1 MGKAVILF
9 YYFYPSLHTPRG
21 IHTAVRQNTITQM
34 SNTESKDQL
43 LSLIRQKKPMTL
55 GQQARLV
62 LQLSTPAILAQLT
75 TTMMQYIDA
84 SMVGSMGAEASASIG
99 IVETTVW
106 LLGSI
111 CSATAA
117 GFYVQV
123 SHQLG
128 ADDGPQARD
137 TLRQGIVS
145 VLAVSMVLSLT
156 ALAVSPFLPVWL
168 GGNADINASASAYF
182 AIIAM
187 GIPAFQFSIF
197 GSGMLRSS
205 GNMVIPSIMSV
216 VMMSLDVVF
225 NFFLIFP
232 TRTVSILGTAFTM
245 PGAGLSVE
253 GAAIGTVSAECIA
266 ASITMYLLCFRRGE
280 LSLRRRPGRFRPTR
294 RVLGKA
300 LHISLPMGLQQGIM
314 CSAYVATTLIIAPL
328 GTFAIAANS
337 FGIIIESL
345 CYMPGYGI
353 ADAATTLVGQSL
365 GAARHELMKR
375 FAWISV
381 LLGMA
386 VMAVMGVVMYAGA
399 PFAMSLMTPVSEVRS
414 LGAGILRI
422 EAFAEPM
429 FAAAIVSYGV
439 FVGAAQTLVPSL
451 MNLASMWGVRI
462 TLAALLAPTMGLRG
476 VWLAMCIE
484 LCFRGFIFLVRLR
497 FWRSGRSK
505 G

>member
-1 MGKAVILF
+1 MTNAN
-9 YYFYPSLHTPRG
+9 
-21 IHTAVRQNTITQM
+21 A
-34 SNTESKDQL
+34 KDQL
-43 LSLIRQKKPMTL
+43 LALIRQKRPMTL
-55 GQQARLV
+55 SQQARLV

-84 SMVGSMGAEASASIG
+84 SMVGSMGAEASAAIG
-99 IVETTVW
+99 LIETTTW

-128 ADDGPQARD
+128 AGDAPQARS
-137 TLRQGIVS
+137 TLRQGIVT
-145 VLAVSMVLSLT
+145 VLAVSALLGLV
-156 ALAVSPFLPVWL
+156 ALAISPFLPQWL
-168 GGNADINASASAYF
+168 GGNDAINGSASRYF
-182 AIIAM
+182 AIIALAL
-187 GIPAFQFSIF
+187 PAFQFSMF

-205 GNMVIPSIMSV
+205 GNMVVPSVMSV
-216 VMMSLDVVF
+216 VMMTLDVVF

-232 TRTVSILGTAFTM
+232 TRVVSILGITLTM

-253 GAAIGTVSAECIA
+253 GAAIGTVSAELVA
-266 ASITMYLLCFRRGE
+266 AAITMYILCLRRGE
-280 LSLRRRPGRFRPTR
+280 LSLRHRPGRFRPTR
-294 RVLGKA
+294 HVLGKA
-300 LHISLPMGLQQGIM
+300 LRIGLPMGLQQSIM

-337 FGIIIESL
+337 FGIIVESL

-353 ADAATTLVGQSL
+353 SDAATTLVGQSL
-365 GAARHELMKR
+365 GAGRHELMKR
-375 FAWISV
+375 FAWLSV
-381 LLGMA
+381 LLGMG
-386 VMAVMGVVMYAGA
+386 VMALMGVVMYVGA
-399 PFAMSLMTPVSEVRS
+399 PMAMSLMTPVTEVRT
-414 LGAGILRI
+414 LGVEVLRI

-429 FAAAIVSYGV
+429 FAAAIVCYGV
-439 FVGAAQTLVPSL
+439 FVGAAQTLGPSI

-497 FWRSGRSK
+497 FWK
-505 G
+505 MKTK

>member
-1 MGKAVILF
+1 
-9 YYFYPSLHTPRG
+9 
-21 IHTAVRQNTITQM
+21 M
-34 SNTESKDQL
+34 SKNNSKQQL
-43 LSLIRQKKPMTL
+43 LSLIRQRKPMTL
-55 GQQARLV
+55 RQQARLV
-62 LQLSTPAILAQLT
+62 MQLSTPAILAQLT

-84 SMVGSMGAEASASIG
+84 SMVGSMGAEASAAIG
-99 IVETTVW
+99 LVETTTW

-111 CSATAA
+111 CSAAAA

-128 ADDGPQARD
+128 ANDGSRARD

-145 VLAVSMVLSLT
+145 VLVVSMALGMA
-156 ALAVSPFLPVWL
+156 ALAVSPFLPQWL
-168 GGNADINASASAYF
+168 GGNADINATASAYF
-182 AIIAM
+182 AIIAAAL
-187 GIPAFQFSIF
+187 PAFQFSMF

-205 GNMVIPSIMSV
+205 GNMVLPSIMSV

-232 TRTVSILGTAFTM
+232 TRVVDVLGTAITV
-245 PGAGLSVE
+245 PGAGLSVQ
-253 GAAIGTVSAECIA
+253 GAAIGTVSAELVA
-266 ASITMYLLCFRRGE
+266 AAVTMYLLCFRRGE
-280 LSLRRRPGRFRPTR
+280 LSLRHRRGSFRPTR
-294 RVLGKA
+294 SVVGKA
-300 LHISLPMGLQQGIM
+300 FRIGFPMGLQQGIM

-337 FGIIIESL
+337 FGIIVESL

-353 ADAATTLVGQSL
+353 SDAATTLVGQSL
-365 GAARHELMKR
+365 GAGRHDLMKR
-375 FAWISV
+375 FAWLAV
-381 LLGMA
+381 LLGMG
-386 VMAVMGVVMYAGA
+386 VMAVMGVVMYVGA
-399 PFAMSLMTPVSEVRS
+399 PVAMGIMTPVAEVRA
-414 LGAGILRI
+414 LGVEVLRI

-439 FVGAAQTLVPSL
+439 FVGAAQTLVPSI

-462 TLAALLAPTMGLRG
+462 VLAALLAPSMGLRG

-497 FWRSGRSK
+497 FWKTR
-505 G
+505 

>member
-9 YYFYPSLHTPRG
+9 YDFYPSPHAPRG
-21 IHTAVRQNTITQM
+21 IHTAVRQNAITQM

-128 ADDGPQARD
+128 ANDGPQARD

-145 VLAVSMVLSLT
+145 VLAVSMVMSLT

-205 GNMVIPSIMSV
+205 GNMVVPSVMSV

-225 NFFLIFP
+225 NSFLIFP
-232 TRTVSILGTAFTM
+232 TRTVSI
-245 PGAGLSVE
+245 
-253 GAAIGTVSAECIA
+253 IGTVSAECIA

-280 LSLRRRPGRFRPTR
+280 LSLRRRPGRFCPTR

-375 FAWISV
+375 FAWLSV

-386 VMAVMGVVMYAGA
+386 VMAVMGVVMYVGA

-414 LGAGILRI
+414 LGAEILRI